1 MHGEPMRVRKNGKGG
16 RHVAIERGLRPTGS
30 GWPFRRELREL
41 ASMCFD
47 VPRRP
52 TPAVSALVK
61 EPTPCE
67 A

>member
-1 MHGEPMRVRKNGKGG
+1 MRARKRGKGG
-16 RHVAIERGLRPTGS
+16 RHVAMERGLRPAGS

-47 VPRRP
+47 VPQRP
-52 TPAVSALVK
+52 TPRTSPLVK
-61 EPTPCE
+61 EQRPCP

>member
-1 MHGEPMRVRKNGKGG
+1 MRGRKQGKGG

-41 ASMCFD
+41 ASLYLAG
-47 VPRRP
+47 VRRP
-52 TPAVSALVK
+52 PSPVTSRLAADEKS
-61 EPTPCE
+61 CE

>member
-1 MHGEPMRVRKNGKGG
+1 MRAHKNGKGG

-41 ASMCFD
+41 ASMCFE
-47 VPRRP
+47 VRRRP
-52 TPAVSALVK
+52 APPEIAVVK
-61 EPTPCE
+61 EQKPCE